1 MSSFSITKSLVP
13 VAMDYS
19 MQKSASHGNGRQ
31 PVPSIMD
38 VKLPKF
44 CDPEDHLEP
53 LRGGGTNPLFGL

>member
-1 MSSFSITKSLVP
+1 
-13 VAMDYS
+13 MDYS